1 MERKGPKSC
10 GDFCPKSRLLSVF
23 WLPKSGSR
31 TVYQVVVKPR
41 LHFSKLILF
50 PAGSAKLKRLPGILQ
65 ARGWSCYEQMS
76 YHHFNLTLLSP
87 LLLSILSNA
96 AALHILMA
104 FSQLWTKDGTSG
116 GRRKTRQAQWAQI
129 HTERSH
135 QIRKPMH
142 FLPCLHCPTS
152 QTQCENPFL
161 TLLMLALV
169 MRMWFIGCKRFVK
182 KRNLALVSLT
192 LWAFTDMISSNTLIL
207 HILCLHP
214 PGASDH
220 YLK

>member
-1 MERKGPKSC
+1 MK
-10 GDFCPKSRLLSVF
+10 LL
-23 WLPKSGSR
+23 WAD
-31 TVYQVVVKPR
+31 VVPS
-41 LHFSKLILF
+41 F
-50 PAGSAKLKRLPGILQ
+50 Q
-65 ARGWSCYEQMS
+65 S
-76 YHHFNLTLLSP
+76 YITL
-87 LLLSILSNA
+87 A
-96 AALHILMA
+96 TAALY
-104 FSQLWTKDGTSG
+104 SQQCSCFAHPNGIFATLNQRRHEWRTTKNQTSPE
-116 GRRKTRQAQWAQI
+116 WAQI

-142 FLPCLHCPTS
+142 FLPSLHCPTS
-152 QTQCENPFL
+152 QTQCVRIHFSRFSCWL
-161 TLLMLALV
+161 WSWGCDSLAAN
-169 MRMWFIGCKRFVK
+169 GFVK